1 MWLLRL
7 RYSCMAKEAL
17 TKSFK
22 SYIAQKIQFVN
33 VSQTNNF
40 NTNQNVLITFKGR
53 VCNWLLLR
61 NQCVVCC
68 INVNLPPPPPSKLE
82 NASANFG
89 TCMYQLRETL
99 CEFPLI
105 HPLSKVIH
113 SEKLTQVFLIPL
125 LSKKVRGD
133 GTLSFPGGML
143 V

>member
-1 MWLLRL
+1 
-7 RYSCMAKEAL
+7 MAKEAL

-22 SYIAQKIQFVN
+22 SYIAQKIQFVS
-33 VSQTNNF
+33 VTQTNNF

-53 VCNWLLLR
+53 VWQLASSKKS
-61 NQCVVCC
+61 VCC
-68 INVNLPPPPPSKLE
+68 INVNLPPPPPSLQARKCLCKFR
-82 NASANFG
+82 NLLAA

-99 CEFPLI
+99 CCEFPLI
-105 HPLSKVIH
+105 RPLSKVIH

-125 LSKKVRGD
+125 LSKKVRGN

>member
-1 MWLLRL
+1 
-7 RYSCMAKEAL
+7 MAKEAL

-68 INVNLPPPPPSKLE
+68 INVNLPPPPSLQARKCLCKFR
-82 NASANFG
+82 NLLAA

-99 CEFPLI
+99 YEFPLI

-125 LSKKVRGD
+125 LSRKVRGD

>member
-68 INVNLPPPPPSKLE
+68 INVNLPPPPPSLQARKCLCKFRNLYVPIE
-82 NASANFG
+82 G
-89 TCMYQLRETL
+89 DTL
-99 CEFPLI
+99 WVSSYTSPLQI
-105 HPLSKVIH
+105 HTLWKADSGIPHTPTIKE
-113 SEKLTQVFLIPL
+113 SE
-125 LSKKVRGD
+125 
-133 GTLSFPGGML
+133 GGRDT
-143 V
+143 